1 MAEQQERP
9 QELPSKSPDVS
20 FFEDEIAV
28 KGPQEKIGTRNDF
41 RDMTRMGKL
50 QELKV

>member
-9 QELPSKSPDVS
+9 QELPSQSPDVS
-20 FFEDEIAV
+20 FLDDEVAT
-28 KGPQEKIGTRNDF
+28 KGPREKIGTRNDF
-41 RDMTRMGKL
+41 RDMARMGKL